1 MRLKLLSTLLIFGL
15 PALSSAMGLGGLELQ
30 STLNQPFLAKIE
42 LVSATP
48 EELET
53 LKVTLA
59 DQAAFK
65 RVGIERTFVLTDL
78 KFSVEKSEQGTNHII
93 IRSNKP
99 IREPFL
105 NFLIEVTW
113 PRGRLFREYTALMDP
128 PKYTAPEFK
137 TEPDDTPTVTK
148 PSSIATKPSAPP
160 STKPKIA
167 PATPQQAIGRLQQ
180 DSYGPVVQGDT
191 LWSIAKMTRPDTSVS
206 IQQMMLAILN
216 ANPKDFINNNING
229 LKRGAVLH
237 IPDVPTIRSLT
248 QADAVQQTNIQHSLW
263 AEYRGK
269 VATPIPKRPISTPE
283 PPPAPTPKLEPPK
296 VAPVTT
302 VEEKQDSAE
311 LRLVTQP
318 SETEG
323 SDQAIPDPAADETT
337 TLANDLAIADESI
350 EVLTGEN
357 AELIDRL
364 TETEGIIQDLQRL
377 IVLKENTIA
386 AMQEQIIIANAEAE
400 KAEETVEEKSVDEPQ
415 AAESDQEE
423 TPVIEAVEGTQ
434 GDAPNKAAV
443 GEGNEGESI
452 IEPTEATAE
461 QGSESTPANEAT
473 NEKMP
478 GASVLE
484 NAIASVLGIVEKA
497 TAVVSPI
504 FTGLLDKVKTNMFII
519 ISLIGVPILIAAL
532 LKLYYG
538 WRSKQ
543 ADLEDFQ
550 EDDVS
555 NFDEDF
561 IDSEIA
567 ESETSPP
574 PPDSESQTVLADDED
589 ITPVPEAQADISEPS
604 GAKEDLAA
612 EVNVFLAYEHY
623 DEAESFIRKALAQE
637 PDSLELQSKL
647 LEVFYAS
654 GNKKAY
660 EETAQIIHDKTGG
673 QGEYWKSAT
682 AMWQEMSPNR
692 ALFEAPTGDED
703 DSMATSAG
711 GGIMDIAT
719 ADQDTDTSMEPLDIT
734 AAVDMEDAGI
744 DLPSKE
750 AEEAGLDFTL
760 EAGAGSSAEESDE
773 LLDQTLEFEPT
784 ATPQPAP
791 EENNELIEEIPSVDA
806 ENDELLDQTLEFEP
820 TATPQPAPEENNELI
835 EEIPSVDAENDEL
848 LDQTLEFEPTAT
860 PQPAPEENNELIEEI
875 PSVDAEND
883 ANLISVPELE
893 IPDEEASTLSLAA
906 DAEELSDSAILNE
919 DTALDELEMPMEES
933 SQDPNLL
940 DVHDVPDF
948 EDAGNTDLLNVTTIS
963 DEENITDTV
972 MELHGE
978 KSDDMLDMTPQP
990 LDEDIDNIET
1000 QDLVLDEA
1008 ESDSAT
1014 LSPSDS
1020 PLSLEDGLLEDI
1032 DEVTSESMG
1041 IGDDKTTEQADE
1053 DDSEEPEDE
1062 SDRTLVLPKEDKPT
1076 EQADE
1081 DDSEEPEDESDRTLV
1096 LPKEDK
1102 PTEQTI
1108 EENDSKEW
1116 ADDEGDRTFLMPKP
1130 AKLEEQSQDDL
1141 TTSQIELAKAY
1152 IELGEKE
1159 DAKVILDEII
1169 ATANANHQR
1178 QAKELLGQIS

>member
-478 GASVLE
+478 GASALE

-550 EDDVS
+550 EEDVS

-561 IDSEIA
+561 IDSETA
-567 ESETSPP
+567 EPETSTPL
-574 PPDSESQTVLADDED
+574 PDSESQTVLTDDED

-604 GAKEDLAA
+604 GPKEDLAA

-784 ATPQPAP
+784 ATPQSTP

-820 TATPQPAPEENNELI
+820 TATH
-835 EEIPSVDAENDEL
+835 
-848 LDQTLEFEPTAT
+848 
-860 PQPAPEENNELIEEI
+860 QPAPEENNELIEEI

-893 IPDEEASTLSLAA
+893 IPDEDVSTLSLAA

-940 DVHDVPDF
+940 DVSDVPDF

-972 MELHGE
+972 MELHGG

-990 LDEDIDNIET
+990 LNEDIDDIET

-1008 ESDSAT
+1008 EADSAT

-1041 IGDDKTTEQADE
+1041 IGDDK
-1053 DDSEEPEDE
+1053 
-1062 SDRTLVLPKEDKPT
+1062 PT

-1096 LPKEDK
+1096 LPKEDR
-1102 PTEQTI
+1102 PTEQTT
-1108 EENDSKEW
+1108 EESDSEEW
-1116 ADDEGDRTFLMPKP
+1116 ADDEGARTFLMPKP